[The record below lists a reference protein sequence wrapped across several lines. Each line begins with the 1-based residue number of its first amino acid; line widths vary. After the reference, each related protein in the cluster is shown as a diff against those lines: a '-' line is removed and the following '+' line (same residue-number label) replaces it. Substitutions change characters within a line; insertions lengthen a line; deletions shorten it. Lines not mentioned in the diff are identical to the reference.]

1 MSIPNESNINA
12 RRLKSISTPA
22 DLNKRFFQVN
32 SEPVARFMVEKLIS
46 LAITNSHHAKIIREI
61 PNYCFDKL
69 KETIQNYTEIQYIAY
84 DRDDL
89 ECSNENSYLYPR
101 SVVDKDEKNFP
112 IVSKTDSGNSI

>member
-101 SVVDKDEKNFP
+101 SVVDKDEKNFS
-112 IVSKTDSGNSI
+112 IVSKIDSGNSI